1 MSSSH
6 AVIEISDSDDDA
18 QPPPPSSSQVS
29 ATSRYSDNDVLDI
42 CSSDEDLPAPGDPE
56 FFRVLGDAKRRR
68 HSSAS
73 ASTRSSCV
81 DYCGDGGLDSTD
93 DEEAS
98 PKKVPRKSRA
108 STSKSIRKPRK
119 TEEEKAAEKEVK
131 RQEAER
137 KKVQKA
143 AARAEKAA
151 QTAAEKEAKK
161 SHKDANK
168 LVGDKKATLQDMEI
182 ILSPSFADSPLYH
195 AFCTRV
201 AEYNMT
207 VSVAP
212 TRAVRGFDV
221 FSWRSTMSKRY
232 DPAARAW
239 LPVAPYIK
247 NEKTYLVY
255 MTADKLVECLRDED
269 GAKNV
274 VRRVRSVYD
283 GHPDG
288 PLQIFFMIEGLK
300 AFLRRRSRIQYTK
313 DDIERALAA
322 LQMAEGIHLL
332 YVETVPDAVERLY
345 DLSADLGIK
354 PYKLV
359 ERSHLP
365 FCADTHQST
374 GADLADTWTKML
386 AQVHRV
392 TEAGAAGI
400 AARFPTPRALFSA
413 YEDVTDA
420 SADEWAA
427 RDAVVMNCTV
437 SHRVDGTAKD
447 RAVGPAL
454 SRVVGTVMWERDPL
468 ALAYR
473 GT

>member
-1 MSSSH
+1 MSSTH

-42 CSSDEDLPAPGDPE
+42 CSSDEDLPAPSS
-56 FFRVLGDAKRRR
+56 RRR

-73 ASTRSSCV
+73 ASTRSSRV
-81 DYCGDGGLDSTD
+81 DYYGDGGLDSTD
-93 DEEAS
+93 DEEGS
-98 PKKVPRKSRA
+98 PMKVPRKVSGTRETWNATHFSKSRA
-108 STSKSIRKPRK
+108 STTKSIRKPRK
-119 TEEEKAAEKEVK
+119 TEEEKAAEK
-131 RQEAER
+131 R
-137 KKVQKA
+137 KKAQKA
-143 AARAEKAA
+143 AAKAEKSTR
-151 QTAAEKEAKK
+151 TAAKKEAKK
-161 SHKDANK
+161 SYKDANK
-168 LVGDKKATLQDMEI
+168 LVGDKKATLKDMEI
-182 ILSPSFADSPLYH
+182 IFSPSFADSPLYH
-195 AFCTRV
+195 AFCSRV

-247 NEKTYLVY
+247 KEKTYLV
-255 MTADKLVECLRDED
+255 DED

-274 VRRVRSVYD
+274 VGRVRSAYD
-283 GHPDG
+283 GPDG

-300 AFLRRRSRIQYTK
+300 AFLRRRSRMQYTK

-322 LQMAEGIHLL
+322 LQMAEGTHLL
-332 YVETVPDAVERLY
+332 CVETVPDAVERLY

-374 GADLADTWTKML
+374 GADLADTWTMML

-400 AARFPTPRALFSA
+400 AARFPTPRALFAA
-413 YEDVTDA
+413 YEDVTAHA

-427 RDAVVMNCTV
+427 RDAVVMNLLRAGQI
-437 SHRVDGTAKD
+437 SHRADGTAKE

-454 SRVVGTVMWERDPL
+454 SRV
-468 ALAYR
+468 
-473 GT
+473 